1 MPEHPL
7 KIIES
12 LDPELFK
19 LVQRNHDL
27 ALEDGVLSKKTKLL
41 MALAVDAAIKATGG
55 VRSLALQALQ
65 AGATKEE
72 IAEASRV
79 AQLIGGIGS
88 VYTAAEAL
96 RDVLILP

>member
-1 MPEHPL
+1 
-7 KIIES
+7 
-12 LDPELFK
+12 
-19 LVQRNHDL
+19 
-27 ALEDGVLSKKTKLL
+27 
-41 MALAVDAAIKATGG
+41 MALAVDAAIKATRG

-65 AGATKEE
+65 AGATKQE
-72 IAEASRV
+72 IAEVLRV

>member
-7 KIIES
+7 KIFQS
-12 LDPELFK
+12 LDPELFE
-19 LVQRNHDL
+19 LVQRNHAL

-65 AGATKEE
+65 AGATREE
-72 IAEASRV
+72 IAETVRV
-79 AQLIGGIGS
+79 AQLIGGVGS

-96 RDVLILP
+96 RDVLA